1 MVAGSVSDDMYEVR
15 LCADWTLVGRT
26 GRSALSG
33 LSSVVGVGWIGLQC
47 APLGDAIIAATLVR
61 SYGPVWAAAGGV
73 MSLWRQSPAQ
83 SVGGVP
89 VMSQANRAL
98 WRERIR
104 ALGMYRLGSV

>member
-1 MVAGSVSDDMYEVR
+1 MAAGSVSDDMSEAR
-15 LCADWTLVGRT
+15 LWVIWTLVGRT
-26 GRSALSG
+26 GRSALLG

-47 APLGDAIIAATLVR
+47 VPLGDAIIAATLVC

-83 SVGGVP
+83 SVGGLP

-98 WRERIR
+98 
-104 ALGMYRLGSV
+104 